1 MRFSMFEK
9 TVIGFM
15 AAAWLVWGVNFAGD
29 ILVRAEPLKKPVF
42 EAPEAEKATETATA
56 PDAAPSAT
64 ATTESAP
71 AAAAPAP
78 KAAGGVMAMLS
89 GADVAAGGQRVYKKC
104 KACHSADK
112 NGKNRVGPNLWDI
125 VGKAKAAAAGFKYSG
140 ALKGLGGEWSYQDL
154 DAFLAAP
161 KAFAKGTKMSFKGLK
176 KAKDRA
182 AIIAYLRSLSD
193 QPKPL
198 P

>member
-9 TVIGFM
+9 TAFGFV
-15 AAAWLVWGVNFAGD
+15 AAAWLVLGVDFAGD
-29 ILVRAEPLKKPVF
+29 VLVRAGPLKKPVF
-42 EAPEAEKATETATA
+42 LAAEAEKA
-56 PDAAPSAT
+56 
-64 ATTESAP
+64 P
-71 AAAAPAP
+71 AAAITADAAP
-78 KAAGGVMAMLS
+78 KAAPKAANGVMAMLS
-89 GADVAAGGQRVYKKC
+89 AADAAAGGEKTFKKC
-104 KACHSADK
+104 KACHSTEK
-112 NGKNRVGPNLWDI
+112 GGKNRVGPNLWDI
-125 VGKAKAAAAGFKYSG
+125 VGKAKAGAAGFRYSG

-176 KAKDRA
+176 KAKERA
-182 AIIAYLRSLSD
+182 AVIVYLRSLSD